1 MNRRKFSKAAAS
13 LALAAP
19 AMGHLAFASD
29 AGQAPAQEPQA
40 AAPAT
45 PKYGMTKEQ
54 EDRVKQAIERG
65 ERGRGPLRTHPL
77 TYAAEPSFVFRV
89 RLKAK

>member
-19 AMGHLAFASD
+19 AMGKLAFASD
-29 AGQAPAQEPQA
+29 TAQAPAQEPQA
-40 AAPAT
+40 AAPAP
-45 PKYGMTKEQ
+45 PKYGMTTEQ
-54 EDRVKQAIERG
+54 EERVKQAIERG

-77 TYAAEPSFVFRV
+77 TYATEPSFVFRARV
-89 RLKAK
+89 KSK